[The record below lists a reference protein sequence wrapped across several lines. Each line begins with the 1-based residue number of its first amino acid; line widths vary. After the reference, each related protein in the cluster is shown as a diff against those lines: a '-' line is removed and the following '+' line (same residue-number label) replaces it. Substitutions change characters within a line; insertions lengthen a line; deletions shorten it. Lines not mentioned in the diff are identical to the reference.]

1 MILTRSPYYKNIPW
15 LKPSDGIKADKY
27 TLELW
32 IWTGDR
38 VTNIPN
44 EATYRIKKDNIEDSS
59 DIDKVDIARL
69 IEDYIDN
76 TLIDV
81 TTTGVNDGNCA
92 VWVRHLVYYTTDTNI
107 SLELDITEAATKGY
121 GYGYEGENY
130 SSPMALLTDSIE
142 IDAERESVVFVPINR
157 EQVSEPITILSYPNG
172 VLNESYTL
180 SQTDES
186 SEVISIVS
194 VACSDAQI
202 DEYIQVTHGDE
213 TFSIF
218 LREECKYNKHDVQF
232 INRYGASQT
241 LTFFKQR
248 TDEMSTTGSDYESSD
263 GQPIFGNHQFKKYN
277 VNGKTKFTLE
287 SGYIEEG
294 SNDLIK
300 QLILSERVW
309 VDGLPVNC
317 STESVTFKNR
327 VNDRVVN
334 YSMNFDYAF
343 NEINTI

>member
-15 LKPSDGIKADKY
+15 LKPSDGIKADRY

-38 VTNIPN
+38 VTSIPN
-44 EATYRIKKDNIEDSS
+44 EPTYRIKKDNIENSS
-59 DIDKVDIARL
+59 GVDKVDIARL

-107 SLELDITEAATKGY
+107 SLELDITEASTKGY
-121 GYGYEGENY
+121 GYGYDGENY

-142 IDAERESVVFVPINR
+142 IDAERESVVFIPINR
-157 EQVSEPITILSYPNG
+157 DLVTEDITIISYPNND
-172 VLNESYTL
+172 LDNTYTL
-180 SQTDES
+180 TPTDES
-186 SEVISIVS
+186 SEVISIVT
-194 VACSDAQI
+194 VNCNDALNE
-202 DEYIQVTHGDE
+202 DYIEVTHEDE

-218 LREECKYNKHDVQF
+218 LREECKHTKHDVQF

-248 TDEMSTTGSDYESSD
+248 TDDMSVTGSDYESSN

-277 VNGKTKFTLE
+277 VNGKSKFTLE

-294 SNDLIK
+294 SNDLVK
-300 QLILSERVW
+300 QLMLSESVW
-309 VDGLPVNC
+309 VNGLPVNC

-334 YSMNFDYAF
+334 YTMNFEYSF